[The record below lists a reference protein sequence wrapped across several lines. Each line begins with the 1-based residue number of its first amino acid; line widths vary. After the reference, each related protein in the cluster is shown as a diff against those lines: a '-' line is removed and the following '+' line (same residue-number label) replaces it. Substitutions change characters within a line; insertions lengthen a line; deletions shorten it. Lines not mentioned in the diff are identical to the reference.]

1 MEGGG
6 CSLHLFPWVDA
17 VTDAGASGL
26 GAALAQGAVVHL
38 DEGKKNS
45 VDQMRTE
52 MPKGWELK
60 GKTLRSAPVPGRCTT
75 APREVDPDAL
85 SSS

>member
-38 DEGKKNS
+38 DEGKKKFGRSDAHRNAKGMGTEGE
-45 VDQMRTE
+45 DFEKRTC
-52 MPKGWELK
+52 
-60 GKTLRSAPVPGRCTT
+60 PGS
-75 APREVDPDAL
+75 L
-85 SSS
+85 YHSSS